1 MNRITPLLA
10 AMCVSS
16 ALVGCSNTNNDNA
29 SASTETGSES
39 LSGKVADGY
48 LAGATVCLDLN
59 DNQECDADE
68 PSTTSTS
75 GGAYTLE
82 GATAEQLASAAILV
96 EIVVGE
102 TIDEDN
108 PGVAIDR
115 TYTLTAPAGYNF
127 VSPLTT
133 MVQNEVRESGLT
145 PDEAKASVQT
155 KLGTEIDLADDYVAG
170 SSDETNGAE
179 FARLHKVAQVTR
191 VVMQNNIETVK
202 QLTDGTGV
210 AFEDLLSLIVKQV
223 VAALDTISAQVDA
236 AGESFDPDDVVSSGG
251 VDGANVD
258 TATINDDLAEREAKR
273 SATDVSIAEVLTSG
287 DSLHFFESDEYD
299 QGVVDFF
306 YGTVSADSS
315 NNVTITRSI
324 YNSSTESW
332 DADSEDNADTYQD
345 CILDSGAWNCVSD
358 SSETITVSGD
368 SVIVKRGGLD
378 ASKEVITG
386 ISVDLTGK
394 RIASF
399 ADDERYEYVLDPAAT
414 FSEGATGYRL
424 SFVRDSA
431 IHVIFND
438 NVESV
443 SECWDGSASSEGPF
457 SPTDTWCNNVFLR
470 TGDGNYETDGDAA
483 TTLSQLVSSTAASN
497 PNDPSDIKGTE
508 LYGRDISIMAEFVSG
523 GVANYYLVDYRE
535 GSTTSLSTKYTGTWA
550 QNTVDTKVVMQFTL
564 PAILISK
571 GDLDDDEKTQFFTVH
586 DGYVRRGGIIPAGS
600 SNDNQWVFNNSA
612 RDQIK
617 AAFDYSLLTDLEPCS
632 TGDIEEGEDQSGIA
646 TGGTLSDFTSAAEA
660 CSASSFVSADLTGQ
674 TFVSDFGVFNFKAAG
689 AGVFVGEVGGEE
701 DSVLDFTW
709 AINSA
714 GHVVINTSNTQK
726 GETTFLRLTMAK
738 IEVNAR
744 QISLKTFSQ
753 EAGTSAAVDQAVG
766 EVYGEVWAIK

>member
-273 SATDVSIAEVLTSG
+273 SATDVSIAEVL
-287 DSLHFFESDEYD
+287 
-299 QGVVDFF
+299 
-306 YGTVSADSS
+306 
-315 NNVTITRSI
+315 
-324 YNSSTESW
+324 
-332 DADSEDNADTYQD
+332 
-345 CILDSGAWNCVSD
+345 
-358 SSETITVSGD
+358 
-368 SVIVKRGGLD
+368 
-378 ASKEVITG
+378 
-386 ISVDLTGK
+386 
-394 RIASF
+394 
-399 ADDERYEYVLDPAAT
+399 
-414 FSEGATGYRL
+414 
-424 SFVRDSA
+424 
-431 IHVIFND
+431 
-438 NVESV
+438 
-443 SECWDGSASSEGPF
+443 
-457 SPTDTWCNNVFLR
+457 
-470 TGDGNYETDGDAA
+470 
-483 TTLSQLVSSTAASN
+483 
-497 PNDPSDIKGTE
+497 
-508 LYGRDISIMAEFVSG
+508 
-523 GVANYYLVDYRE
+523 
-535 GSTTSLSTKYTGTWA
+535 
-550 QNTVDTKVVMQFTL
+550 
-564 PAILISK
+564 
-571 GDLDDDEKTQFFTVH
+571 
-586 DGYVRRGGIIPAGS
+586 
-600 SNDNQWVFNNSA
+600 
-612 RDQIK
+612 
-617 AAFDYSLLTDLEPCS
+617 
-632 TGDIEEGEDQSGIA
+632 
-646 TGGTLSDFTSAAEA
+646 
-660 CSASSFVSADLTGQ
+660 
-674 TFVSDFGVFNFKAAG
+674 
-689 AGVFVGEVGGEE
+689 
-701 DSVLDFTW
+701 
-709 AINSA
+709 
-714 GHVVINTSNTQK
+714 
-726 GETTFLRLTMAK
+726 
-738 IEVNAR
+738 
-744 QISLKTFSQ
+744 
-753 EAGTSAAVDQAVG
+753 
-766 EVYGEVWAIK
+766 

>member
-82 GATAEQLASAAILV
+82 GVTAEQLASAAILV

-223 VAALDTISAQVDA
+223 VAALDTI
-236 AGESFDPDDVVSSGG
+236 
-251 VDGANVD
+251 
-258 TATINDDLAEREAKR
+258 
-273 SATDVSIAEVLTSG
+273 
-287 DSLHFFESDEYD
+287 
-299 QGVVDFF
+299 
-306 YGTVSADSS
+306 
-315 NNVTITRSI
+315 
-324 YNSSTESW
+324 
-332 DADSEDNADTYQD
+332 
-345 CILDSGAWNCVSD
+345 
-358 SSETITVSGD
+358 
-368 SVIVKRGGLD
+368 
-378 ASKEVITG
+378 
-386 ISVDLTGK
+386 
-394 RIASF
+394 
-399 ADDERYEYVLDPAAT
+399 
-414 FSEGATGYRL
+414 
-424 SFVRDSA
+424 
-431 IHVIFND
+431 
-438 NVESV
+438 
-443 SECWDGSASSEGPF
+443 
-457 SPTDTWCNNVFLR
+457 
-470 TGDGNYETDGDAA
+470 
-483 TTLSQLVSSTAASN
+483 
-497 PNDPSDIKGTE
+497 
-508 LYGRDISIMAEFVSG
+508 
-523 GVANYYLVDYRE
+523 
-535 GSTTSLSTKYTGTWA
+535 
-550 QNTVDTKVVMQFTL
+550 
-564 PAILISK
+564 
-571 GDLDDDEKTQFFTVH
+571 
-586 DGYVRRGGIIPAGS
+586 
-600 SNDNQWVFNNSA
+600 
-612 RDQIK
+612 
-617 AAFDYSLLTDLEPCS
+617 
-632 TGDIEEGEDQSGIA
+632 
-646 TGGTLSDFTSAAEA
+646 
-660 CSASSFVSADLTGQ
+660 
-674 TFVSDFGVFNFKAAG
+674 
-689 AGVFVGEVGGEE
+689 
-701 DSVLDFTW
+701 
-709 AINSA
+709 
-714 GHVVINTSNTQK
+714 
-726 GETTFLRLTMAK
+726 
-738 IEVNAR
+738 
-744 QISLKTFSQ
+744 
-753 EAGTSAAVDQAVG
+753 
-766 EVYGEVWAIK
+766 